1 MATPNGTVSFDAGGE
16 AHTLRFTTNALCLFE
31 QRSGMTQLEA
41 AQELAFAKD
50 TPLGVSAKTLRAL
63 YWAGTG
69 KGDMTLEQAGDLVDS
84 IGRREAVRI
93 AIEAFDAA
101 FPEAEKDDKD
111 KDGDKDGD
119 HPPKAAAG

>member
-1 MATPNGTVSFDAGGE
+1 MAATNNGTVSFDADGQ

-63 YWAGTG
+63 YWAGAD
-69 KGDMTLEQAGDLVDS
+69 KGGMTLEQAGDLVDT

-101 FPEAEKDDKD
+101 FPDAE
-111 KDGDKDGD
+111 DGDQGKNGEN
-119 HPPKAAAG
+119 PPLAAAG